1 MTCVH
6 CSNWTLRG
14 AGLARHAFGN
24 CKFGAP
30 GEVRGAT
37 APICERFEATTDH
50 EIERRKRWMAGNRIR
65 VTETTQ

>member
-24 CKFGAP
+24 CKFCDP